1 IFCQIPYRLFCL
13 LMAAVG
19 IQAQQT
25 PSINDTHIINLT
37 PGLATQCGFSFK
49 FDPMGNAMFF
59 ASLQNCFSQNMDDKM
74 FSLVMQFRLPGNHM
88 TEDPVYR
95 VGKTCSY
102 TPWTS
107 REILCDRNYM
117 EASEQ
122 SMSANF
128 RRGAASGYK
137 MTAVVFS
144 PSKKVM
150 NVDEVQRK
158 GYAIA
163 NTPTRLVL
171 RSPHNAEETYLQN
184 VAGVPMRVLS
194 TSTFFEQKWLVTR
207 VDATAVCPTPEV
219 ITWYMPKHIDP
230 LFSSDAFTMLEVYM
244 GIDAKRLDT
253 EEMAARNYSVLV
265 TEAHII
271 VEIPVGAVGGYFKSH
286 IQDDQYFVTYTIE
299 PMLELLWI
307 EEVAHEDTSY
317 KVLFP
322 ITTPPMARPPQV
334 RNYTVP
340 EQAVFVLELGTFN
353 LDVELLNITF
363 PTMVL
368 TVAECNARGFNVQEQ
383 RSPDNTLKT
392 FRMEVPFSDPVV
404 RRAEQGVTTFTLQ
417 LIYGLVVFPEYA
429 PFSHSAVVDAVLLD
443 IVPPSVTGNCD
454 QENFHITVDYRNQ
467 DPFFVVLVGKRLLNH
482 ELAQQYLTEGDAD
495 FTITLPFS
503 SPDAVFE
510 SVHSSSVRSRLDVAL
525 LNPYNNMTIK
535 YFSLACSFLKT
546 LTECFS
552 NGTMTALAVKVESA
566 PGLNPG
572 QLTLSDPACGPTYS
586 DDRFAYFHFT
596 VNSCGTTRK
605 FINNVMLYENEI
617 SLPDELE
624 VKLNATVSSEE
635 EYQLKVSCYYVANT
649 TRTLAFLTRP
659 RDHEPFVETGTG
671 RLMVRMRLAQDASY
685 NTFHQEEDYPVVR
698 YLRQPLHFEVE
709 LTTSSD
715 PKVALVLDHCWA
727 TLNEDRDSRPRWNL
741 IINGCENP
749 GDPYRVVFHPVV
761 ADARVHFPPHVKR
774 FEVYMFSFAED
785 AGEPSGQVFVHCDVV
800 ICDASS
806 PSGGPCS
813 GQCVNQD
820 NPKRG
825 QRHVKDLFEERH
837 LYVSSGYIL
846 WV

>member
-1 IFCQIPYRLFCL
+1 MVHFLGSGLFCL

-19 IQAQQT
+19 IQAHLT
-25 PSINDTHIINLT
+25 PINYLNAECLGNVIRLSVAPPFEEVDAVFNDTQIINLT

-59 ASLQNCFSQNMDDKM
+59 ASLQNCFSQNMDDKL
-74 FSLVMQFRLPGNHM
+74 FSLVIQFRLPGNHM

-117 EASEQ
+117 EVSVRRTLPDSQTFPEQ
-122 SMSANF
+122 PTGGPKARSGNL
-128 RRGAASGYK
+128 RRGADAVASGYK

-150 NVDEVQRK
+150 KVDEVQRK

-207 VDATAVCPTPEV
+207 VDATAVCPTPGAVAFTPEV

-230 LFSSDAFTMLEVYM
+230 LISSDAFTMLEVYM

-307 EEVAHEDTSY
+307 EEVSHEDTRY

-334 RNYTVP
+334 HNYTPLDAVP
-340 EQAVFVLELGTFN
+340 EQAVFMLELGTFN

-368 TVAECNARGFNVQEQ
+368 TVAECNTRGFNVQEE
-383 RSPDNTLKT
+383 RSLDNTLKT

-404 RRAEQGVTTFTLQ
+404 FKEKRPEQGVTTFTLQ
-417 LIYGLVVFPEYA
+417 LIYGLVILPEYA

-443 IVPPSVTGNCD
+443 I
-454 QENFHITVDYRNQ
+454 
-467 DPFFVVLVGKRLLNH
+467 
-482 ELAQQYLTEGDAD
+482 
-495 FTITLPFS
+495 
-503 SPDAVFE
+503 
-510 SVHSSSVRSRLDVAL
+510 
-525 LNPYNNMTIK
+525 
-535 YFSLACSFLKT
+535 
-546 LTECFS
+546 ECFS

-566 PGLNPG
+566 PSLNPS

-586 DDRFAYFHFT
+586 DDRLAYFHFT

-605 FINNVMLYENEI
+605 FINNVMLYENII

-624 VKLNATVSSEE
+624 VKINATTSSED
-635 EYQLKVSCYYVANT
+635 EYQLKVSCYYVVNA
-649 TRTLAFLTRP
+649 TRTLAFLTRL
-659 RDHEPFVETGTG
+659 RDNVPFAETGTG
-671 RLMVRMRLAQDASY
+671 RLTVRMRLAQDASY

-709 LTTSSD
+709 LTKSSD

-749 GDPYRVVFHPVV
+749 EDPYRVVFPPVV

-774 FEVYMFSFAED
+774 FEVHMFSFTND
-785 AGEPSGQVFVHCDVV
+785 AVEPSGQVFVHCDVV

-806 PSGGPCS
+806 PSDGPCS

-825 QRHVKDLFEERH
+825 QRHVKDFFEEHH

>member
-1 IFCQIPYRLFCL
+1 VIRLSVAPLFEEV
-13 LMAAVG
+13 ATVF
-19 IQAQQT
+19 
-25 PSINDTHIINLT
+25 NDTHIINLT

-59 ASLQNCFSQNMDDKM
+59 ASLQNCFSQNMVT
-74 FSLVMQFRLPGNHM
+74 LRTV
-88 TEDPVYR
+88 V

-122 SMSANF
+122 SIGEESWPILNAF
-128 RRGAASGYK
+128 KEAVASGYK

-207 VDATAVCPTPEV
+207 VDATAVCPTPVVFTPEV

-404 RRAEQGVTTFTLQ
+404 VKEVAEQGVTTFTLQ

-774 FEVYMFSFAED
+774 FEVYMFSFTED

>member
-1 IFCQIPYRLFCL
+1 MIIFLSSGLFCL

-25 PSINDTHIINLT
+25 PSINDLHAECLGNVIRLSVAPLFEEVDAVFNDTQIINLT

-74 FSLVMQFRLPGNHM
+74 FSLVMQFRLPGNHT
-88 TEDPVYR
+88 TEDLVYR

-117 EASEQ
+117 EVSVRRTLPDIQTIPKQPTGGPKARSG
-122 SMSANF
+122 NF
-128 RRGAASGYK
+128 RRGA
-137 MTAVVFS
+137 
-144 PSKKVM
+144 
-150 NVDEVQRK
+150 E
-158 GYAIA
+158 
-163 NTPTRLVL
+163 
-171 RSPHNAEETYLQN
+171 
-184 VAGVPMRVLS
+184 
-194 TSTFFEQKWLVTR
+194 
-207 VDATAVCPTPEV
+207 
-219 ITWYMPKHIDP
+219 
-230 LFSSDAFTMLEVYM
+230 
-244 GIDAKRLDT
+244 
-253 EEMAARNYSVLV
+253 
-265 TEAHII
+265 
-271 VEIPVGAVGGYFKSH
+271 SH

-307 EEVAHEDTSY
+307 EEVAHENTSY

-334 RNYTVP
+334 RNYTPLDTVP

-404 RRAEQGVTTFTLQ
+404 FKERRAEQGVTTFTLQ
-417 LIYGLVVFPEYA
+417 LIYGLVIFPEYA

-467 DPFFVVLVGKRLLNH
+467 EPFFVVLVGKRLLNH
-482 ELAQQYLTEGDAD
+482 EFAQQYLTEGDTD

-510 SVHSSSVRSRLDVAL
+510 LVHSSVRSRLDVAL

-624 VKLNATVSSEE
+624 VKLNATTSSEE
-635 EYQLKVSCYYVANT
+635 EYQLKVSCYYVANI

-659 RDHEPFVETGTG
+659 RDNEPFAETGTG

-685 NTFHQEEDYPVVR
+685 NTFHQEEDYPVVT

-749 GDPYRVVFHPVV
+749 EDPYRVVFHPVE
-761 ADARVHFPPHVKR
+761 ADARVRFPPHVKR
-774 FEVYMFSFAED
+774 FEAYMFSFAGD
-785 AGEPSGQVFVHCDVV
+785 AVEPSGQVFVHCDVV

-806 PSGGPCS
+806 PTGGPCS

-820 NPKRG
+820 NLKRG
-825 QRHVKDLFEERH
+825 QRHVKDFFEERH
-837 LYVSSGYIL
+837 VYVSSGYIL